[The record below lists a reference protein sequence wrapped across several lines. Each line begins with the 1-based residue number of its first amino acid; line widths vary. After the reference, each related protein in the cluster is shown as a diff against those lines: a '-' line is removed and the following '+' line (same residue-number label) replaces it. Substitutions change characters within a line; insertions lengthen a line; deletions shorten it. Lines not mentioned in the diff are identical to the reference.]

1 MAKIT
6 TIRFEDE
13 FHDEVQMAMI
23 RRRVPSFRVLVN
35 ELLQKWLDDPAQ
47 DWKTLKEMVQETAS
61 ADEFKVDM
69 REAVNSAV
77 KEALQTNRGF
87 TLVELK
93 SGKLT
98 ASGAKETASGE
109 IPDLWHD
116 LLDRI
121 FASGHPTAIHAITHN
136 LYAFGE
142 LVYLIQGRPDETHP
156 APSDNHT
163 RHKNSTNE
171 ESRKKT
177 RKTA

>member
-13 FHDEVQMAMI
+13 FHDEVSMAMI
-23 RRRVPSFRVLVN
+23 RRRVPSLKDLVT
-35 ELLQKWLDDPAQ
+35 ELLRKWLDDSSQ
-47 DWKTLKEMVQETAS
+47 DWTTLKEMVQETAS
-61 ADEFKVDM
+61 TADFKIDM

-93 SGKLT
+93 SGKLA
-98 ASGAKETASGE
+98 ASGAKEPASGE

-142 LVYLIQGRPDETHP
+142 LVYLIQGRPDETNP
-156 APSDNHT
+156 APPDNHT
-163 RHKNSTNE
+163 RQKNSSTA
-171 ESRKKT
+171 ESSKKH